1 MDIRSALQ
9 QLRTHAG
16 DMALRAQAAAD
27 SAAAQRAEA
36 EAAAD
41 IAAGELAAERNAV
54 AALEV
59 LASIDS

>member
-1 MDIRSALQ
+1 MVGAAAAADARGRHGAPG
-9 QLRTHAG
+9 AG
-16 DMALRAQAAAD
+16 AAD

-41 IAAGELAAERNAV
+41 NAAGELAAERNAV

>member
-27 SAAAQRAEA
+27 SAAALRAEA

-41 IAAGELAAERNAV
+41 IAAGELAERNAV